1 MFSSFVYFLIDD
13 LLNKIV
19 GSQSNI
25 FIVNCIGEMF

>member
-19 GSQSNI
+19 GCQSNI